1 MKLLKLKNTGGLEF
15 VMNLERMASFAMLDP
30 QGNQTLE
37 GCSAVSC
44 GHETYYLDKEST
56 QRIKLTLQSMDG
68 SAYDLFLETLE
79 LTND

>member
-15 VMNLERMASFAMLDP
+15 VMNVDRMASFAMLKEVKEE
-30 QGNQTLE
+30 LK

-56 QRIKLTLQSMDG
+56 ERLKLTLQSMDG
-68 SAYDLFLETLE
+68 SSYDLFPEVLESVNE
-79 LTND
+79 